1 MDKQKPEYSAR
12 QRRKAYFKKKAAIYN
27 QQGYRLAKK
36 LARGK
41 ADYSAHCYSYMIDL
55 SLALC
60 PALLW
65 LLVFLAILCGFFP
78 VFFLTPMYWITLVL
92 LFFTSMIMTGLIS
105 VKTRGQSLGRCYH
118 DLKVV
123 RKDNREANSFI
134 LFLRELI
141 GIGLPVAVLGY
152 FFNIFGL
159 MIFWLLNVLVVIASP
174 DQRSIADWILG
185 THLVYEPQNRIR
197 FEEDVRKDLE
207 ISPIDLHIHSNFSDD
222 GYYDVE
228 DLFAQAQKAGI
239 RTISITDHN
248 CARANTI
255 ARRMSVLYDIRYIPG
270 IEIDCVYQE
279 RRVRVLGYYIDEKNE
294 LFNSVESES
303 LKREKKASLERAR
316 KLKEYTG
323 MVVDME
329 KLLENNRFQMVTG
342 LEIAKVIFANEVYR
356 QFPIVQKYL
365 KEESEEKAVIR
376 FAEDLFGKGGPCD
389 VELRYP
395 ALEDILEI
403 VHLADGI
410 AVLSSWNCDNFGE
423 AFISSLIARG
433 FDGIEVF
440 SPLVKK
446 ETMTKLLKVAKAE
459 KLFVSAGSDFHG
471 PSRPDRYLGVTN
483 CPPQALSLVEI
494 LTQASEGSKA
504 AVSAQSSM

>member
-1 MDKQKPEYSAR
+1 MEKQNTEYSAR
-12 QRRKAYFKKKAAIYN
+12 QRRKAYFKKKTAIYQ
-27 QQGYRLAKK
+27 QQGYRQAKRLTRDK
-36 LARGK
+36 S
-41 ADYSAHCYSYMIDL
+41 DYSAHCYAYMIDV

-60 PALLW
+60 PSLLW

-78 VFFLTPMYWITLVL
+78 VFLLTPMYWITLVL
-92 LFFTSMIMTGLIS
+92 LFFTSMLMTGLIS
-105 VKTRGQSLGRCYH
+105 VMTHGQSLGRGYH

-123 RKDNREANSFI
+123 RKDNREANPFI
-134 LFLRELI
+134 LFLREFI

-152 FFNIFGL
+152 FFNFFGL
-159 MIFWLLNVLVVIASP
+159 AAFWALNILVVLFSP

-185 THLVYEPQNRIR
+185 THLVFEPQNNIR
-197 FEEDVRKDLE
+197 FEEDVRKELQ

-255 ARRMSVLYDIRYIPG
+255 ARRMSALYDIRYIPG
-270 IEIDCVYQE
+270 IEIDCMYQE

-294 LFNSVESES
+294 LFNTVESES
-303 LKREKKASLERAR
+303 LKREKRASLERAR
-316 KLKEYTG
+316 KLKEHTG

-342 LEIAKVIFANEVYR
+342 QEIARVIFSNEVYR

-365 KEESEEKAVIR
+365 KDEDEEKAISR
-376 FAEDLFGKGGPCD
+376 FAEDLFGQGGPCH
-389 VELRYP
+389 VEMRYP

-403 VHLADGI
+403 VHLAEGI
-410 AVLSSWNCDNFGE
+410 AVLSSWNCDHFGE

-440 SPLVKK
+440 SPLVSR
-446 ETMTKLLKVAKAE
+446 ETMARLLKIAKAE
-459 KLFVSAGSDFHG
+459 KLFISAGSDFHG
-471 PSRPDRYLGVTN
+471 PSRPDRYLGVSG
-483 CPPQALSLVEI
+483 CPPQALKLAEI
-494 LTQASEGSKA
+494 LTQASEGSKTDLHTQA
-504 AVSAQSSM
+504 